1 MTIFPDEVTKQF
13 VYASQF
19 PTQEDDPK
27 LVEYVRCIN
36 EAKRRLKA
44 KETLYV
50 RFDHGDRKGSIA
62 KAIFNPKY
70 REDTLEPARIDRYSN
85 YWGNNEATYH
95 IKNDD
100 FYIIC
105 KWDDRSNKVQVSSY
119 EVTLLLNYTGPTV
132 WNKFDAKAAKE
143 NLLAN
148 NDILDIDGNV
158 LAVGDSVLYINARYG
173 SGMELCHGK
182 IKEITAKVNSRSHEF
197 NTVIEK
203 DDDGVISTIK
213 NHSSMIWK
221 KP

>member
-1 MTIFPDEVTKQF
+1 MIFPDEVKKQF
-13 VYASQF
+13 VYANLF
-19 PTQEDDPK
+19 PKQENDPK
-27 LVEYVRCIN
+27 LVEYVSCIN

-44 KETLYV
+44 NETLYV

-62 KAIFNPKY
+62 KAVYNPDY
-70 REDTLEPARIDRYSN
+70 RIDTLEPAIIERYRN

-95 IKNDD
+95 AKNDD
-100 FYIIC
+100 FYVIC
-105 KWDDRSNKVQVSSY
+105 RWDGRSNKVKASSH
-119 EVTLLLNYTGPTV
+119 ELTLLLNYTGPTV

-143 NLLAN
+143 KLLAEY
-148 NDILDIDGNV
+148 DIQDIDGKV
-158 LAVGDSVLYINARYG
+158 LSVGDSVLYINARYG

-182 IKEITAKVNSRSHEF
+182 IKEITAKVDSQRHEF

-203 DDDGVISTIK
+203 DGDGVISTIK